1 MKELK
6 EIEKILKESS
16 KRTISLPCNNVR
28 QLIGAFTVSIK
39 NVEEQEIHYAFHY
52 LLTLNAPDLTDI
64 TYVMRKL
71 ITKTPQNSISA
82 RIAKRVINIIE

>member
-6 EIEKILKESS
+6 EIEKILKQNS
-16 KRTISLPCNNVR
+16 KRAINLPCNNVR
-28 QLIGAFTVSIK
+28 QLIGAFIVSITDVK
-39 NVEEQEIHYAFHY
+39 EKEIHFAFDY

-71 ITKTPQNSISA
+71 ITKNSPYSITA
-82 RIAKRVINIIE
+82 RIAKRVIDIIE